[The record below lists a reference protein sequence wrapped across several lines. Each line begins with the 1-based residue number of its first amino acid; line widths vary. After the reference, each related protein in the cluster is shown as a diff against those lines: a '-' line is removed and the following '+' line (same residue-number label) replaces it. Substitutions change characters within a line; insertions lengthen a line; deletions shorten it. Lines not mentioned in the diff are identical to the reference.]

1 MMKSTDNNFSGAGR
15 RKGIFTFLLAVIFSP
30 AAVSDI
36 GSINLIMKANLV
48 SSTCTITPGTMNQTV
63 DLGTWAVK
71 QFQETPRGVP
81 PKRFTINLIDC
92 GPLATGVK
100 VKFSGT
106 PVQVNNTLLK
116 LDAGSTATNLG
127 ISILD
132 RNKDVIKLNTETI
145 VYPLHPD
152 EPNIPLEFYA
162 QYVATGNPVGAGTAN
177 SRVTFTLEYL

>member
-1 MMKSTDNNFSGAGR
+1 MKSINNKFSGTGNI
-15 RKGIFTFLLAVIFSP
+15 KGILAFMLAAVFSP

-48 SSTCTITPGTMNQTV
+48 SNACTITPGTMNQTV

-81 PKRFTINLIDC
+81 AKQFFIELIDC
-92 GPLATGVK
+92 GHLASGVK

-106 PVQVNNTLLK
+106 VDPVNNTLFK
-116 LDAGSTATNLG
+116 LDAGSTATNIG

-132 RNKDVIKLNTETI
+132 RNKDVIKPNTETI
-145 VYPLHPD
+145 VYPLRPD
-152 EPNIPLEFYA
+152 ATNISLAFYA
-162 QYVATGNPVGAGTAN
+162 QYVATANSVGAGTAN
-177 SRVTFTLEYL
+177 SLATFTLEYL